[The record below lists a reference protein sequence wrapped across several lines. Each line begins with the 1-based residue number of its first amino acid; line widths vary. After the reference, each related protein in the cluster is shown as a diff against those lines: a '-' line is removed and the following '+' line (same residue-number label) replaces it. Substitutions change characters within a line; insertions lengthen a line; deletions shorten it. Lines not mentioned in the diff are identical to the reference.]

1 MRRPDIF
8 VPDRAT
14 DAVVEPAAVRH
25 RRRLTAAVTLVA
37 GAALLAATLRVPRG
51 STAFTVLGFVVA
63 TTWIVG
69 AFVSGP
75 IPLRPHSRAA
85 TGTVILSAVAVGIA
99 SFLVFL
105 GAYLVAEHLPVLSGA
120 LDRVL
125 GKADAGPFALVLAIA
140 LVNAV
145 AEECFFRGALYAAL
159 EPYRPVVLTTF
170 IYVAVTATTGN
181 PALVAAAV
189 VMGTVFG
196 LERRATRSV
205 LAPLITHAVW
215 STLIL
220 VALPR

>member
-1 MRRPDIF
+1 MI
-8 VPDRAT
+8 
-14 DAVVEPAAVRH
+14 
-25 RRRLTAAVTLVA
+25 AAVTLVA
-37 GAALLAATLRVPRG
+37 GAAVLAATLRVPRG
-51 STAFTVLGFVVA
+51 SIAFTVLGLFVGA
-63 TTWIVG
+63 TWILG

-75 IPLRPHSRAA
+75 IPLRPHSR
-85 TGTVILSAVAVGIA
+85 TPTRTVILSAVAVGIA

-120 LDRVL
+120 LDSIL
-125 GKADAGPFALVLAIA
+125 GKADAGPVALVLAIA

-159 EPYRPVVLTTF
+159 EPHRPVVFTTS

-181 PALVAAAV
+181 LALVFAAV
-189 VMGTVFG
+189 GMGAVLG
-196 LERRATRSV
+196 RERRATRSV
-205 LAPLITHAVW
+205 LASVVTHAVW

>member
-1 MRRPDIF
+1 M
-8 VPDRAT
+8 
-14 DAVVEPAAVRH
+14 
-25 RRRLTAAVTLVA
+25 

-51 STAFTVLGFVVA
+51 STAFTVLGLLVA
-63 TTWIVG
+63 ATWIVG

-75 IPLRPHSRAA
+75 IPFRPRSRKP
-85 TGTVILSAVAVGIA
+85 TLPVIRSAVVIGIA
-99 SFLVFL
+99 SFLAFL

-120 LDRVL
+120 LDSIF
-125 GKADAGPFALVLAIA
+125 GKADAGPVALVLAIA

-159 EPYRPVVLTTF
+159 EPHRPVVFTTAV
-170 IYVAVTATTGN
+170 YVAVTATTGN
-181 PALVAAAV
+181 LALVTAAA

-205 LAPLITHAVW
+205 LAALVTHAVW
-215 STLIL
+215 SMLIL